1 LHRNLIYKTIAM
13 LKKLD
18 IYIIKKFLGAYF
30 LSIILIM
37 SIAIVID
44 LTEKLD
50 NFYAT
55 NLELS
60 TIIFDYYINFIPYYA
75 NLFSSL
81 FTFISVIFVTSKMA
95 FNSEIIAM
103 LASGISLKRILFPY
117 FIAAGIIAL
126 ITFFIGGYIIP
137 PGNKVRYEF
146 EQKYIKKKPAEKTI
160 RNIQLKVSTNQIAY
174 IERFELEDNTGY
186 RFSLDTFEGKTLVS
200 RTTSNTIHWDSTYV
214 WTLINYTKRDFVG
227 LKEELSMGDKTTITI
242 NMKPS
247 DFGGIKNQYEHLS
260 NPALKAHIEEQTQRG
275 TAGLNLYKL
284 EYEKRYALP
293 FAAFVLTLIGV
304 SLGSRKVRGGTG
316 LHILIGFMLSITYV
330 LSTMISSSLTVKAGF
345 NPMVAI
351 WSPNVV
357 YFLIGLYLYKI
368 APK

>member
-1 LHRNLIYKTIAM
+1 M

-30 LSIILIM
+30 LSILLIM

-55 NLELS
+55 NLDFS
-60 TIIFDYYINFIPYYA
+60 TILLEYYINFIPYYA

-126 ITFFIGGYIIP
+126 ITFYIGGYVIP
-137 PGNKVRYEF
+137 PGNKTRYEF
-146 EQKYIKKKPAEKTI
+146 EQQHIEKKPAEKTI
-160 RNIQLKVSTNQIAY
+160 RNIQLKVAENQIAY
-174 IERFELEDNTGY
+174 IERFELVDNMGY
-186 RFSLDTFEGKTLVS
+186 RFSLDVFDGKTLVS
-200 RTTSNTIHWDSTYV
+200 RITSNTIQWDSLYT
-214 WTLINYTKRDFVG
+214 WTLINYTKRDFIG
-227 LKEELSMGDKTTITI
+227 LKEELSIGEKLVTEI

-247 DFGGIKNQYEHLS
+247 DFGWVKNQYEHLT
-260 NPALKAHIEEQTQRG
+260 NTALKAHIDEQTKRG

-284 EYEKRYALP
+284 EYEKRFALP

-316 LHILIGFMLSITYV
+316 LHILIGFLLSITYV

-345 NPMVAI
+345 NPIVAI
-351 WSPNVV
+351 WAPNIV
-357 YFLIGLYLYKI
+357 YFIIGLYLYKI